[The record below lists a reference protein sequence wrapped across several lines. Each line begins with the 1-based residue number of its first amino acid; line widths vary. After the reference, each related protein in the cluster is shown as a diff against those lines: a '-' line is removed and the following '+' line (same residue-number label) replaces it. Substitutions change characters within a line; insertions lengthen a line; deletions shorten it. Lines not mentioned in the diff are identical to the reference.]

1 MVTMPRYRTR
11 RLLLAVPL
19 WLAATQVNAALPPS
33 EGKSFPASAARK
45 AGDWENDGLYPGSSD
60 SGDTSDSEYHQ
71 SEGSPFDL
79 SSTKR
84 NGMDSSDD
92 ELIDFNEEGDGD
104 EATFTFRPSTS
115 RSVLGDMPAE
125 SKETMYEAYN
135 QLHTLAQVSL
145 NSCAHGWS
153 FEIPNIFPGKPDPL
167 FSFVT
172 HRRNIQNHSMH
183 QL

>member
-125 SKETMYEAYN
+125 GKETMYEAYN